1 MWLSHR
7 LAYTRPSSGEEND
20 SAGTG
25 GVSPNRLS
33 SSSRSRMTPSSAR
46 ALRRLSYR
54 RPRSWGCRD
63 AAGFSSRRSRVFF
76 SLAAMRLE
84 GPLHLQFQGLRRQ
97 PRRLR
102 RPGGV
107 DLPLHGVFQGA
118 QHPADLLGIGDAGL
132 IVPQV
137 ILPGDLGHAGTRR
150 RFRCRTAAA
159 QRPPAPG
166 I

>member
-76 SLAAMRLE
+76 SLAAMRRKDRCTSI
-84 GPLHLQFQGLRRQ
+84 FRAS
-97 PRRLR
+97 
-102 RPGGV
+102 GV
-107 DLPLHGVFQGA
+107 S
-118 QHPADLLGIGDAGL
+118 PAAS
-132 IVPQV
+132 
-137 ILPGDLGHAGTRR
+137 
-150 RFRCRTAAA
+150 AA
-159 QRPPAPG
+159 RVV
-166 I
+166 

>member
-1 MWLSHR
+1 MLKGRPAMWLSHR

-63 AAGFSSRRSRVFF
+63 AAGFSFY
-76 SLAAMRLE
+76 
-84 GPLHLQFQGLRRQ
+84 
-97 PRRLR
+97 
-102 RPGGV
+102 PGKN
-107 DLPLHGVFQGA
+107 LGA
-118 QHPADLLGIGDAGL
+118 LGDAGCVTTNDDAL
-132 IVPQV
+132 AERIRA
-137 ILPGDLGHAGTRR
+137 LGNYGSDYKYHHVY
-150 RFRCRTAAA
+150 
-159 QRPPAPG
+159 
-166 I
+166 